1 MKGLHYTMWV
11 AMTFIFISTGA
22 LMAGKTDMIRQQQ
35 YEIILL
41 QMPLSVLCE
50 LKVTS

>member
-1 MKGLHYTMWV
+1 MRFFHYTMWV
-11 AMTFIFISTGA
+11 AMTLIFISTGA
-22 LMAGKTDMIRQQQ
+22 LIAGQNDMIKKKQ

-50 LKVTS
+50 LRVTS